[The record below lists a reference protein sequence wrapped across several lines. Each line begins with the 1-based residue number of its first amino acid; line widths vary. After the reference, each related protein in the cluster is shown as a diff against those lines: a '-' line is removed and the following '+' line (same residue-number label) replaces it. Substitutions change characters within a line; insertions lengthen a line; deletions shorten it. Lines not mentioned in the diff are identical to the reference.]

1 MTYKSERSKKR
12 YYFRSFCRFSSLVRR
27 ESQASMIPSTIMTS
41 SRHSIFAQ
49 TSLSLAESD
58 LPKVP
63 ASRSLEYCTMPPG
76 SQCRSFI
83 RSRFMK
89 IHVAVAGVLPHGVG
103 DDTAEGMEAFA
114 HISRAV
120 IQQIAHTVI
129 KAEHGCRPG

>member
-27 ESQASMIPSTIMTS
+27 ESRASMIPSTIMTS

-49 TSLSLAESD
+49 TSLSLAESG

-63 ASRSLEYCTMPPG
+63 ASRSLEYSTMPPG

-83 RSRFMK
+83 RSRVRFMK
-89 IHVAVAGVLPHGVG
+89 IYMLPLQGSCPMASVMIPLRVWKLCAYQSGGYTTDSAYCH
-103 DDTAEGMEAFA
+103 
-114 HISRAV
+114 
-120 IQQIAHTVI
+120 
-129 KAEHGCRPG
+129 